1 VANATIEK
9 SLRDQATVPNV
20 SEADATKYNK
30 LADNF
35 KEQNSQILDGLTFDK
50 FLQPRNDLYDAR
62 KEHQQA
68 LSEFA
73 ANPTPENEKIV
84 LNKKAVVDNIQNIN
98 TANDLV
104 PMNHP
109 MLSGM
114 NKEEAIKF
122 IAQQAQN
129 VSQSGQPLE

>member
-50 FLQPRNDLYDAR
+50 FLQPRNDLYDAQ

-68 LSEFA
+68 VSEFA
-73 ANPTPENEKIV
+73 ANQTPENEKKV
-84 LNKKAVVDNIQNIN
+84 LDKKAVVDKIQNN
-98 TANDLV
+98 YTANELLK
-104 PMNHP
+104 PYLN
-109 MLSGM
+109 S
-114 NKEEAIKF
+114 
-122 IAQQAQN
+122 
-129 VSQSGQPLE
+129 PLFMGL